1 MKTLL
6 TLATGLVLLTLGTG
20 SWRAAAAA
28 QEPAKAGAGQDLE
41 ARLAALEGKV
51 VALEKKNEETRGLVE
66 ETVKYL
72 EQHGKAAQTLTS
84 ALDLSK
90 EQGFA
95 VGENWKSRETL
106 LEGLRAYLAEG
117 QNGLPKL
124 APPTPAPKPAPAQ
137 RPKRQ

>member
-6 TLATGLVLLTLGTG
+6 TLGTGLVLLTLGTG
-20 SWRAAAAA
+20 SWRAASAA
-28 QEPAKAGAGQDLE
+28 QDPAAPGID
-41 ARLAALEGKV
+41 ARLATLEGKV
-51 VALEKKNEETRGLVE
+51 AALEKKNDETRQLVE
-66 ETVKYL
+66 QTVTYL
-72 EQHGKAAQTLTS
+72 EQHGKAAQTLTG
-84 ALDLSK
+84 ALDQSK

-106 LEGLRAYLAEG
+106 LEGLRAYLADG

-124 APPTPAPKPAPAQ
+124 PAPPPASKPVPAQ